1 MPVTVN
7 MISDFP
13 SSRTYGHAQTVVMEI
28 GGAGDVIMA
37 DTDGSPET
45 VAKPDPGRV
54 ETDAEHKAG
63 RPVGR
68 WS

>member
-1 MPVTVN
+1 
-7 MISDFP
+7 
-13 SSRTYGHAQTVVMEI
+13 MEI